1 MTLRLSFNPKLKIK
15 LNMDVFE
22 NLKKIIQTLNAHILK
37 NNKNTKDLI
46 FLEDLIVS
54 EFLDEKIIDLDATF
68 NFYLNVSYHVL
79 VASKDA
85 MDRFN
90 LNFQFC
96 KYFC

>member
-1 MTLRLSFNPKLKIK
+1 
-15 LNMDVFE
+15 MDVFE
-22 NLKKIIQTLNAHILK
+22 NLKNHTNSECSLFILK
-37 NNKNTKDLI
+37 NNKNTKRFDI
-46 FLEDLIVS
+46 FRRFDCELS

-90 LNFQFC
+90 LNFQLAANIFAE
-96 KYFC
+96 KVLT